1 LERCMS
7 SAMKALR
14 NDFEHWISRLAA
26 LEGGANEGGTS
37 LADDRQ
43 LRRVLESGVGQLR
56 DLRDVVTTN
65 AKLVEAGQQR
75 IDALQDALFTMTS
88 TVEKMTETIA
98 TLADPHRALAP
109 IAEAIERLAAHQADV
124 LSDVQSLHAE
134 AAADR
139 ENLHGLVNVLEL
151 TLERLQTVD
160 GPELHQQLDRIITL
174 HLDRLDGPAANPAQ
188 SMGGETEP
196 AQPPR
201 GLWGM
206 VSQWHANRRLMAG
219 LHSQTRQVAALKR
232 EVEVALSGNQR
243 VMRGAGRSLGQRL
256 DRMENGRDRDR
267 RQIERLAYLAQSQRE
282 DLAALRNQI
291 AAQGGEAAAPYTGG
305 RALMQSLR
313 KRLNADFETTP
324 PPSLD
329 RAAGGSQY

>member
-1 LERCMS
+1 
-7 SAMKALR
+7 
-14 NDFEHWISRLAA
+14 
-26 LEGGANEGGTS
+26 
-37 LADDRQ
+37 
-43 LRRVLESGVGQLR
+43 
-56 DLRDVVTTN
+56 
-65 AKLVEAGQQR
+65 
-75 IDALQDALFTMTS
+75 
-88 TVEKMTETIA
+88 
-98 TLADPHRALAP
+98 
-109 IAEAIERLAAHQADV
+109 V